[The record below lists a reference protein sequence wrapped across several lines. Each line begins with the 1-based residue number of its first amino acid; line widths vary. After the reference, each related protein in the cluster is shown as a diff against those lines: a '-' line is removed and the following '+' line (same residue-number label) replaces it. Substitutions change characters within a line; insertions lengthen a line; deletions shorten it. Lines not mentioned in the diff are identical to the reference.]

1 VAGRAEWESAVISTL
16 VAYGLVGCF
25 LVLERLT
32 RQGQEAKSLEFGPF
46 DRGSTR
52 LLGVAFLAAVLTL
65 LAAPALNAI
74 PLGAMGWPAVGWV
87 GIGLMVGGI
96 ALRFWATRALGR
108 FYTRTLRAAGDQ
120 PVIDRGPYKVLRH
133 PGYSGVL
140 VMWAGAG
147 LATLNGIA
155 ATAVVVG
162 MCGAYGYRIRREEE
176 MLRSAL
182 GRPYETYMQRTWR
195 LVPFVY

>member
-1 VAGRAEWESAVISTL
+1 MFSTL

-25 LVLERLT
+25 LGLERLA

-52 LLGVAFLAAVLTL
+52 LLGIAFLVAVLAL
-65 LAAPALNAI
+65 LVAPVLNAFKF
-74 PLGAMGWPAVGWV
+74 GAMAWTAVGWV
-87 GIGLMVGGI
+87 GIGLMVGGL
-96 ALRFWATRALGR
+96 ALRFWANRVLGR
-108 FYTRTLRAAGDQ
+108 FYTRTLRAAVDQ
-120 PVIDRGPYKVLRH
+120 KVIDHGPYKVLRH

-147 LATLNGIA
+147 LATLNWVA
-155 ATAVVVG
+155 ATAVIVG
-162 MCGAYGYRIRREEE
+162 MCGAYSYRIRCEEE

-182 GRPYETYMQRTWR
+182 GRPYETYMLRAWR

>member
-1 VAGRAEWESAVISTL
+1 VFSTF

-25 LVLERLT
+25 LGMERLT

-52 LLGVAFLAAVLTL
+52 LLGVAFLVAVLTL
-65 LAAPALNAI
+65 LVAPVLNAVQ
-74 PLGAMGWPAVGWV
+74 LGGKGWTAVGWV
-87 GIGLMVGGI
+87 GIGLMVSGI
-96 ALRFWATRALGR
+96 ALRSWATRVLGR
-108 FYTRTLRAAGDQ
+108 YYTRTLRTADDQ
-120 PVIDRGPYKVLRH
+120 KVIDHGPYKILRH

-147 LATLNGIA
+147 CATLNWVA
-155 ATAVVVG
+155 VTAVIVG
-162 MCGAYGYRIRREEE
+162 MSGAYNYRIRCEEG

-182 GRPYETYMQRTWR
+182 GQQYETYMARTWR
-195 LVPFVY
+195 LVPFAY

>member
-1 VAGRAEWESAVISTL
+1 VFSTL

-25 LVLERLT
+25 LVTERLA
-32 RQGQEAKSLEFGPF
+32 RQGREAKSLEFGPF

-52 LLGVAFLAAVLTL
+52 LLGGAFLAAMVALL
-65 LAAPALNAI
+65 LAPVLNACQI
-74 PLGAMGWPAVGWV
+74 GAMGHAVLGWV
-87 GIGLMVGGI
+87 GIGLMVGGM
-96 ALRFWATRALGR
+96 ALRFWAARLLGR
-108 FYTRTLRAAGDQ
+108 FYTRTLRLAHDQ

-147 LATLNGIA
+147 FATLNWVA
-155 ATAVVVG
+155 ATAVIVG
-162 MCGAYGYRIRREEE
+162 MCGAYCYRIRCEEE

-182 GRPYETYMQRTWR
+182 GQPYETYQARTWR

>member
-1 VAGRAEWESAVISTL
+1 MFSTL

-25 LVLERLT
+25 LVLERLA
-32 RQGQEAKSLEFGPF
+32 RQGREAMSLESGPF
-46 DRGSTR
+46 DRGSTV
-52 LLGVAFLAAVLTL
+52 LLGGAFGAAMVALL
-65 LAAPALNAI
+65 LAPVLNAYQI
-74 PLGAMGWPAVGWV
+74 GAMDHAAVGWA
-87 GIGLMVGGI
+87 GIGLMVGGM
-96 ALRFWATRALGR
+96 ALRFWAARALGR
-108 FYTRTLRAAGDQ
+108 FYTRTLRLANDQ

-147 LATLNGIA
+147 LATLNWVA
-155 ATAVVVG
+155 VTAVIVG
-162 MCGAYGYRIRREEE
+162 MSGAYHYRIRCEEE

-182 GRPYETYMQRTWR
+182 GQPYETYRARTWR

>member
-1 VAGRAEWESAVISTL
+1 M
-16 VAYGLVGCF
+16 
-25 LVLERLT
+25 ERLA
-32 RQGQEAKSLEFGPF
+32 RQGQEAASLESGPF

-52 LLGVAFLAAVLTL
+52 LLGIAFLVAMLTL
-65 LAAPALNAI
+65 LVAPVLTAFQ
-74 PLGAMGWPAVGWV
+74 LGAMGRAAVGWV

-96 ALRFWATRALGR
+96 GLRFWASRVLGR
-108 FYTRTLRAAGDQ
+108 YYTRTLRTADDQ
-120 PVIDRGPYKVLRH
+120 KVIDHGPYKILRH

-147 LATLNGIA
+147 LATLNWVA
-155 ATAVVVG
+155 ATAVIVG
-162 MCGAYGYRIRREEE
+162 MCGAYCYRIRCEEE

-182 GRPYETYMQRTWR
+182 GQPYETYQARTWR

>member
-1 VAGRAEWESAVISTL
+1 MYSTF

-25 LVLERLT
+25 LGLERLT
-32 RQGQEAKSLEFGPF
+32 RQGKEALSLEFGPF

-52 LLGVAFLAAVLTL
+52 VLGVAFLVAVLTL
-65 LAAPALNAI
+65 LVAPVLNAFQV
-74 PLGAMGWPAVGWV
+74 GAMGWTAVGWV

-96 ALRFWATRALGR
+96 ALRFWATRVLGR
-108 FYTRTLRAAGDQ
+108 FYPRTLRAAADQ
-120 PVIDRGPYKVLRH
+120 QVIDHGPYRVLRH

-147 LATLNGIA
+147 LATLNWVA
-155 ATAVVVG
+155 ATAVIVG
-162 MCGAYGYRIRREEE
+162 MCGAYSYRIRCEEE

-182 GRPYETYMQRTWR
+182 GRPYEAYMLRTWR

>member
-1 VAGRAEWESAVISTL
+1 VYSTF

-25 LVLERLT
+25 LGLERLT
-32 RQGQEAKSLEFGPF
+32 RQGKEALSLEFGPF

-52 LLGVAFLAAVLTL
+52 LLGVAFLVAVLTL
-65 LAAPALNAI
+65 LVAPVLNTFQF
-74 PLGAMGWPAVGWV
+74 GAMAWTAVGWV

-96 ALRFWATRALGR
+96 ALRFWATRVLGR
-108 FYTRTLRAAGDQ
+108 FYTRTLRAAADQ
-120 PVIDRGPYKVLRH
+120 QVIDQGPYKVLRH

-147 LATLNGIA
+147 FATLNWIA
-155 ATAVVVG
+155 ATAVIVA
-162 MCGAYGYRIRREEE
+162 MCGAYSYRIRCEEE
-176 MLRSAL
+176 MLRRAL
-182 GRPYETYMQRTWR
+182 GRPYETYMLRTWR

>member
-1 VAGRAEWESAVISTL
+1 MLSTL
-16 VAYGLVGCF
+16 AAYGLVGCF
-25 LVLERLT
+25 LGMERLT

-52 LLGVAFLAAVLTL
+52 LLGGAFLVAVLTL
-65 LAAPALNAI
+65 LAAPVLNAFH
-74 PLGAMGWPAVGWV
+74 LGALGWAAVGWV
-87 GIGLMVGGI
+87 GVGLMVGGI
-96 ALRFWATRALGR
+96 ALRLWATRVLGR
-108 FYTRTLRAAGDQ
+108 FYTRTLRAADDQ
-120 PVIDRGPYKVLRH
+120 QVIDRGPYKVLRH

-147 LATLNGIA
+147 LATLNW
-155 ATAVVVG
+155 VVG
-162 MCGAYGYRIRREEE
+162 AAVIVAMCGAYRYRIRCEEG

-182 GRPYETYMQRTWR
+182 GQRYEAYMARTWR

>member
-1 VAGRAEWESAVISTL
+1 MLSTFVAYEL
-16 VAYGLVGCF
+16 VACF
-25 LVLERLT
+25 LGLERLA
-32 RQGQEAKSLEFGPF
+32 RQGQEATSLEFGPF

-52 LLGVAFLAAVLTL
+52 LLVIAFLAAALAL
-65 LAAPALNAI
+65 LVAPVLNAFQVGSMTWTAI
-74 PLGAMGWPAVGWV
+74 GWV

-96 ALRFWATRALGR
+96 ALRFWATRVLGR
-108 FYTRTLRAAGDQ
+108 FYTRTLRAAAGQ
-120 PVIDRGPYKVLRH
+120 TVIDRGPYKVLRH

-147 LATLNGIA
+147 LATLNWVA
-155 ATAVVVG
+155 VTAVIVG
-162 MCGAYGYRIRREEE
+162 MSGAYHYRIRCEEE

-182 GRPYETYMQRTWR
+182 GQPYETYMARTWR